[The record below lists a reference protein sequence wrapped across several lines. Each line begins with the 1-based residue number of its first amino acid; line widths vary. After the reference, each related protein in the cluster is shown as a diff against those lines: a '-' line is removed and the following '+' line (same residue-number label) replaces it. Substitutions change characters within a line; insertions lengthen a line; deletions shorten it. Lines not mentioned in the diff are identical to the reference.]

1 MRKASTCNVPLLVAC
16 LAFVPATMLLAQ
28 TSSVSFGANGTPWM
42 DVAELVIGLE
52 DSTANGAL
60 QPFFLDPN
68 KNILVGP
75 RTELDELTNIFN
87 LKWSLN
93 KVGRG
98 ADFVLGVNPRFWTA
112 TWSSIYHGGP
122 RPYIDG
128 DPYTVNKVIGV
139 RQGSGG
145 RDQLYTFD
153 FGFPLAINRVVFYP
167 PDRGVD
173 EQGGLMK
180 QRFPRA
186 YEVSATLTPESYL
199 LLSEEKEYHTLDRL
213 LARTFFNGDRVV
225 DLRFPTQIMRFLRIS
240 FNLIDQSYLLGEI
253 EIYGEGFPPATSYR
267 TQVMDLGAEVNLGQ
281 ISWKFEKFRYDP
293 IKDEVVPAP
302 DAPVELTL
310 ETRSGKDDTPK
321 SYHIVSEIGTQQSV
335 EKSQYDLAPESSIR
349 LGPRPGDKGEIS
361 DDTAN
366 WSPWSTP
373 YKESGVAVR
382 SPDGRRY
389 LQFRYSSESEDYMAF
404 GRMDSIAIEVSP
416 LLVEKIIGEVGLVDG
431 NFPAGIHSAPAGI
444 ETPFVYAIKAAF
456 GSQGNRGFDVIRINT
471 ISDAKFIGLEIGD
484 PGVEIT
490 PDSVRSQDG
499 ILEVYFPSNKIRRD
513 RGEEQLRL
521 TFSTALLSF
530 STNFLAEVN
539 ELDGKNLA
547 QSIEPGDAT
556 EALGSDDVRVYLQEQ
571 SIEVLSS
578 LLASSQH
585 LTPNSDGTNDHMD
598 ISYTLL
604 GIDEALLQ
612 MNVYNLSGHLMRS
625 LVNQYQSKGVYTRV
639 WDGRNDGGEN
649 VPPGLY
655 LIRATVKTNRGDF
668 TKILPVALAY

>member
-1 MRKASTCNVPLLVAC
+1 MRGVAPLGSLMAVCFVCVATS
-16 LAFVPATMLLAQ
+16 ATWGQ
-28 TSSVSFGANGTPWM
+28 TRTVSFGTSGMPWM
-42 DVAELVIGLE
+42 DVAEQVIGLE

-60 QPFFLDPN
+60 QPFFLDPD

-98 ADFVLGVNPRFWTA
+98 SDFVLGVNPRFWTA

-139 RQGSGG
+139 RAGSGG

-173 EQGGLMK
+173 EKGGLMK

-186 YEVSATLTPESYL
+186 YEVSATSDPESYL
-199 LLSEEKEYHTLDRL
+199 LLSEEREYHTLDRL
-213 LARTFFNGDRVV
+213 IARTFFNGDRIV

-253 EIYGEGFPPATSYR
+253 EVYGEGFPPVTSYR
-267 TQVMDLGAEVNLGQ
+267 TQVIDLGREVNIGR

-293 IKDEVVPAP
+293 IAQEIESAP
-302 DAPVELTL
+302 DAPIELTL

-321 SYHIVSEIGTQQSV
+321 SYHIVSEIGTQQRV
-335 EKSQYDLAPESSIR
+335 EKSKFDLAPESSIR
-349 LGPRPGDKGEIS
+349 LGARPGDKGEIS
-361 DDTAN
+361 EDTAN

-373 YKESGVAVR
+373 YKQSGTEVR

-389 LQFRYSSESEDYMAF
+389 FQFRYNSISEDFMAF

-431 NFPAGIHSAPAGI
+431 EFPPGIHSAPAGV
-444 ETPFVYAIKAAF
+444 EVPLLYAIKAVF
-456 GSQGNRGFDVIRINT
+456 GAQGNRGFNVIRINT
-471 ISDAKFIGLEIGD
+471 ISDAEFIGLEIGN
-484 PGVEIT
+484 PGTTIV
-490 PDSVRSQDG
+490 PDSVRSQNG
-499 ILEVYFPSNKIRRD
+499 MLEVYFPSNKVQRNS
-513 RGEEQLRL
+513 GEEEVRL
-521 TFSTALLSF
+521 IFRASMLSYSTH
-530 STNFLAEVN
+530 FLAEIE
-539 ELDGKNLA
+539 ELNGETLA
-547 QSIEPGDAT
+547 QSVEPGDAT
-556 EALGSDDVRVYLQEQ
+556 TSLASDDIRIYVEEK

-578 LLASSQH
+578 FVTSARH
-585 LTPNSDGTNDHMD
+585 LTPNGDGVNDLLHLR
-598 ISYTLL
+598 YTLL
-604 GIDEALLQ
+604 SIDEGMLHIEVLNLLGES
-612 MNVYNLSGHLMRS
+612 VRS
-625 LVNQYQSKGVYTRV
+625 VEKEPQRKGIYTRT
-639 WDGRNDGGEN
+639 WDGRDDRG
-649 VPPGLY
+649 VLVSPGVY
-655 LIRATVKTNRGDF
+655 LIKASVETNKGNF